1 MRRREVLVAIDQG
14 SGSSRVV
21 AFDRAGRILAS
32 SRRSLASRTPHPG
45 WVEHDPLALWRGVKA
60 ALTEVL
66 SALGRNPVAVGLAT
80 QRSTVLIWER
90 ATGRPLSPAISW
102 QDRRAA
108 DLCAAWSARAED
120 IRQATGLMLSPSY
133 AAPKLRWLLDH
144 LPGSTRRAE
153 QGELLCGTIN
163 TFLIWHLSG
172 GLRHV
177 TDHTQAARMLLM
189 NLATLDW
196 DRRLCEEFGIPL
208 AMLPTI
214 LPTVADYGTISL
226 GSRTAP
232 LLASIG
238 DQQAAAIGQERSH
251 PGDMCLHYGTGAF
264 ALLHTGPRIV
274 RSPGLLTSL
283 GWSTAVARS
292 YLLEGGVNAVGSG
305 LAWIQRHWR
314 VPRDLAV
321 LDQLA
326 QTSTA
331 PVTFLPA
338 LAGLAAPDWDPMAGG
353 IVGGLTLAT
362 DPRDIVRG
370 FLEGTAYL
378 VARIVETMPKA
389 DGVLRASGGLASLD
403 VLMQSQADLLGRP
416 IYRTK
421 ERETSAWGAALLA
434 GVGAGLWP
442 TPGDVNRR
450 NAYDR
455 RFLPQGNASHWTRKR
470 WEWDSLIQAARGL
483 GSYTGVNHSS

>member
-32 SRRSLASRTPHPG
+32 SRRSLASRTPQPG
-45 WVEHDPLALWRGVKA
+45 WVEHDPLALWRGVKS
-60 ALTEVL
+60 ALTDVL
-66 SALGRNPVAVGLAT
+66 STLERDPVAVGLAA

-90 ATGRPLSPAISW
+90 ATGRPLCPAVSW

-108 DLCAAWSARAED
+108 DLCTTWSARAEQ
-120 IRQATGLMLSPSY
+120 IRQTTGLMLSPYY
-133 AAPKLRWLLDH
+133 AAPKLRWLLDRI
-144 LPGSTRRAE
+144 PGSTRRAE

-177 TDHTQAARMLLM
+177 TDHTHAARTLLM
-189 NLATLDW
+189 NLDTLDW
-196 DRRLCEEFGIPL
+196 DRRLCDAFGVPL
-208 AMLPTI
+208 AMLPAI
-214 LPTVADYGTISL
+214 LPTVADYGMIGL

-238 DQQAAAIGQERSH
+238 DQQAAAIGQVGMSR
-251 PGDMCLHYGTGAF
+251 GDVCLHYGTGVF

-274 RSPGLLTSL
+274 RTSGLLTSL
-283 GWSTAVARS
+283 GWSTAAARS

-314 VPRDLAV
+314 VPRDLAA
-321 LDQLA
+321 LDQFA
-326 QTSTA
+326 QASTA
-331 PVTFLPA
+331 PALFLPA

-353 IVGGLTLAT
+353 MVAELTLAT
-362 DPRDIVRG
+362 HPRDIVRG

-378 VARIVETMPKA
+378 VARIVEAMPKE

-416 IYRTK
+416 ISRTR

-442 TPGDVNRR
+442 TPGDANRP

-455 RFLPQGNASHWTRKR
+455 RFLPQGNASRWTRKR
-470 WEWDSLIQAARGL
+470 REWEALIQAARVL
-483 GSYTGVNHSS
+483 GGYTGVNHSS